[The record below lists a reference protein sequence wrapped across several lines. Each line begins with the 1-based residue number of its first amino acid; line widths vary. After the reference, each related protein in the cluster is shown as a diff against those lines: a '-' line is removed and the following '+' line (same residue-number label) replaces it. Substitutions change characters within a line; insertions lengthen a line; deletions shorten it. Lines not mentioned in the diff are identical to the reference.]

1 MAHFMWQFYFHTET
15 FFFPAQHMGLSQEQS
30 EIPHVLGIPGDHLPG
45 SVLSIFPDR
54 EEQTKDQV

>member
-1 MAHFMWQFYFHTET
+1 MTET